1 MTGAARPL
9 EGRAVLVTR
18 AASQSGALSQ
28 HLRHLGAAVVEVPA
42 LAIQPVATLEEI
54 RAAAAR
60 LRARRPPR
68 WMAVTSA
75 NAVERL
81 AELVPL
87 DELAGVRAAAVGEST
102 ARALRGIGV
111 NVELVAPGTGAAALG
126 EQLIAAGASRGSVW
140 VPQAEAARGELV
152 ELLRARGADVEVTV
166 CYRTVR
172 IPGLG
177 EALAAAL
184 RRGVDALIL
193 LSPSAAEA
201 VLAAAGPEALG
212 GLTVVCGGETTAAA
226 VRAHGLAPVVA
237 GRSDP
242 EAVAAALV
250 LALGERGGAPPLLP

>member
-1 MTGAARPL
+1 
-9 EGRAVLVTR
+9 
-18 AASQSGALSQ
+18 
-28 HLRHLGAAVVEVPA
+28 
-42 LAIQPVATLEEI
+42 
-54 RAAAAR
+54 
-60 LRARRPPR
+60 
-68 WMAVTSA
+68 
-75 NAVERL
+75 
-81 AELVPL
+81 
-87 DELAGVRAAAVGEST
+87 VGEST

-172 IPGLG
+172 VPGLG

-184 RRGVDALIL
+184 RRGVDALTL

-201 VLAAAGPEALG
+201 VLAAAAPEALG
-212 GLTVVCGGETTAAA
+212 ALTVVCGGETTAAA
-226 VRAHGLAPVVA
+226 VRAHGLVPVVA